1 MKRLNRRAFLAIG
14 SLLSI
19 FSFKN
24 ATPKAMKKQQV
35 VHHVF
40 FWLKNPD
47 AVEDKLKLKE
57 GLRTLE
63 SIPEVN
69 KLLIGEPASTL
80 EREVV
85 VSDWQVTEIMYFDS
99 IEDQDAYQTH
109 PTHQAFVEQYSHLW
123 DRVVVYDTL
132 VDQKS

>member
-1 MKRLNRRAFLAIG
+1 MKRLNRRAFLAMG
-14 SLLSI
+14 TLLPLLS
-19 FSFKN
+19 FKK
-24 ATPKAMKKQQV
+24 ATPKAMKNQQV

-47 AVEDKLKLKE
+47 SVEDKLKLKE
-57 GLRTLE
+57 GLKTLE
-63 SIPEVN
+63 SIREVK

-80 EREVV
+80 KRDVV
-85 VSDWQVTEIMYFDS
+85 VNDWQVTEIMYFDS
-99 IEDQDAYQTH
+99 IEDQDTYQTH

-132 VDQKS
+132 VD